1 MSERYTV
8 MVVDD
13 HPLLRKGMIQ
23 LLKLDD
29 RFDVVAEA
37 GDGVEALAQV
47 HASDPD
53 LIVLDLNMKGMS
65 GLDTLTALRQEGVTA
80 TVVVLTVSDA
90 KQDVIALV
98 RAGADG
104 YLLKDT
110 EPDEILS
117 ELYTAVNGQQVMTER
132 LLPYLQ
138 SAVEVD
144 DLQQRLD
151 SLTKREMQI
160 LKEISRG
167 LSNKQIAGT
176 LHITEGTVKVR
187 VKNLLKK
194 LDARS
199 RVEMAVRYLENQ
211 GHLG

>member
-23 LLKLDD
+23 LLQLDD

-176 LHITEGTVKVR
+176 LHITEGTVKVH